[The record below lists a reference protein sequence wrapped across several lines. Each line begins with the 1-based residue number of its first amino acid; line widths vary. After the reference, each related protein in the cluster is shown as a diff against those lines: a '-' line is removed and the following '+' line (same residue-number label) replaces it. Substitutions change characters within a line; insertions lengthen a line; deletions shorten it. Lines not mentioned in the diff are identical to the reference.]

1 MEGKD
6 FRQISVVIEALRRHK
21 SFQQLVEGT
30 VPFLIYRVDTGAV
43 LARNVYGYE
52 DAKNR
57 ANEIRKRLGLKWEQV
72 RFKQDRTAQKKTF
85 SNQYG
90 KVEYAP
96 RYNPSKGKRFSGRY
110 DKYGNWA
117 DLD

>member
-6 FRQISVVIEALRRHK
+6 FRKISVVIEALRRHK
-21 SFQQLVEGT
+21 DFQQLIEGT
-30 VPFLIYRVDTGAV
+30 VPFQIYRVDTGAV
-43 LARNVYGYE
+43 LARGIYGYE
-52 DAKNR
+52 NAKDR
-57 ANEIRKRLGLKWEQV
+57 ANELRKKLGLKWENI
-72 RFKQDRTAQKKTF
+72 RFKADRSAQKSYGK
-85 SNQYG
+85 QYG

-110 DKYGNWA
+110 DRYGNWA